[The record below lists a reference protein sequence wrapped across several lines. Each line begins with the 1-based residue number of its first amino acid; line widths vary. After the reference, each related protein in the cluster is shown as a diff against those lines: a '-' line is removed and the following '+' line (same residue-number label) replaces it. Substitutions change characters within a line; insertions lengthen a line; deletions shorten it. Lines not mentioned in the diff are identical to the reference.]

1 MNAQDHAAL
10 DALVAQAR
18 AAQPPAL
25 TPLEAR
31 RSARLAVAA
40 AERARAQKRRLA
52 WLCAACLA
60 LGLTVLATH
69 QLTTHGTTIEVAA
82 GGRPLRVALRTGD
95 TLLASPGARLE
106 VLAQE
111 AAQRALRLTA
121 GAALFDVKH
130 LERAQRFEVF
140 TRQAHVSVLGT
151 VFSVEV
157 EHGRT
162 VVRVYEGRV
171 WVAERS
177 LSAGEVWTSSGPAA
191 ALDDDPLAAEG
202 RAAAALRLPAPSP
215 IVSSLP
221 DVTTSAARGAADAGA
236 SGHAALIIVSASGP
250 GWVAPAPAPAAPL
263 PVPLE
268 EARRWLLA
276 GDSERA
282 LGAAQSVASTVGSR
296 ADEPRAATDP
306 AWLLLEAD
314 ALRALRRYAEA
325 VERYQALAERV
336 PAQRALAGYAGASLA
351 FYELHDATRALAL
364 LDVLALDEASS
375 PLRERASVLRVE
387 VLLALGQHDQ
397 AKLAAQRYLEREPET
412 QVSRRMRA
420 LLR

>member
-1 MNAQDHAAL
+1 MNPHKHTAL

-40 AERARAQKRRLA
+40 AEHARARKRRLA
-52 WLCAACLA
+52 WLSVACLA
-60 LGLTVLATH
+60 LGLTLFATH

-82 GGRPLRVALRTGD
+82 GGRPLRVALRSGD
-95 TLLASPGARLE
+95 TLLASPGARIE
-106 VLAQE
+106 VIAQE

-121 GAALFDVKH
+121 GTVLFDVKQ
-130 LERAQRFEVF
+130 LAGAQRFEVF

-151 VFSVEV
+151 VFSVAV
-157 EHGRT
+157 EQGRT

-191 ALDDDPLAAEG
+191 ALADDPLAAEG
-202 RAAAALRLPAPSP
+202 RTAAAMRQPAPSL

-221 DVTTSAARGAADAGA
+221 DVTASGTSAAADAGRVEQT
-236 SGHAALIIVSASGP
+236 AAVIVSTTGP
-250 GWVAPAPAPAAPL
+250 VLVAPAPASDAPL
-263 PVPLE
+263 EVSLE

-282 LGAAQSVASTVGSR
+282 LVAAETALANLRSH
-296 ADEPRAATDP
+296 ADEPRTSTEA

-314 ALRALRRYAEA
+314 ALRALRRYGEA
-325 VERYQALAERV
+325 VDRYQAVAERA
-336 PAQRALAGYAGASLA
+336 PAQRALAGYAGASMA
-351 FYELHDATRALAL
+351 FYELHDASRALAL
-364 LDVLALDEASS
+364 LDVLSLDDASS
-375 PLRERASVLRVE
+375 PLRERASVLRVD
-387 VLLALGQHDQ
+387 VLLALGQHEQ